1 MDLGIKDKVFMV
13 AGASSGLGLAIASQ
27 LAAEGAKVSIASRHQ
42 KNIAKAAA
50 SMSEATASEIRGYCF
65 DAKEPESIRQWV
77 ADTQNDFGR
86 IDGLV
91 VNAGGPTPGSF
102 EEFDDNAWQ
111 AAFDLTLMSAV
122 RLIRETLPALKVN
135 GGSILTLTSSS
146 VKEPVDVLLLSN
158 VMRSGVA
165 SLVKSL
171 SVDLARYDI
180 RINNL
185 IPGSIN
191 TDRIKALNKF
201 IANRIDTSPEQVR
214 KLAENAI
221 PMGRYGKPD
230 EFAKSATFL
239 LSDAASY
246 ITGTNNVAAIPAI
259 IIIPL
264 VSRARSLDE

>member
-13 AGASSGLGLAIASQ
+13 AGASSGLGFAIASQ
-27 LAAEGAKVSIASRHQ
+27 LAAEGAKVSIASRNQ
-42 KNIAKAAA
+42 NNIAQAAA
-50 SMSEATASEIRGYCF
+50 TISEATTSEIRGYSF
-65 DAKEPESIRQWV
+65 DAREPESIKEWV
-77 ADTQNDFGR
+77 NATQNDFGR

-102 EEFDDNAWQ
+102 ESFDDNAWQ

-135 GGSILTLTSSS
+135 GGSILTLTSSA
-146 VKEPVDVLLLSN
+146 VKEPIDILLLSN

-171 SVDLARYDI
+171 SVDLARHDI

-185 IPGSIN
+185 IPGAIS
-191 TDRIKALNKF
+191 TDRINALNKF
-201 IANRIDTSPEQVR
+201 IAGRTDTSPEQVR
-214 KLAENAI
+214 QDGEAAI
-221 PMGRYGKPD
+221 PMGRYGKPE
-230 EFAKSATFL
+230 EFANAATFL

-246 ITGTNNVAAIPAI
+246 ITGTNNV
-259 IIIPL
+259 
-264 VSRARSLDE
+264 VDGGKMKSL